1 MMFEPSTSSSGPV
14 TAARALTDGER
25 LPVDRLIDDNLRF
38 VVWIAR
44 EYSNMG
50 VPLEDLLNEGTIGLI
65 EAARRFDPKHGTR
78 FITYAVWW
86 IRKSIRTALTRYP
99 TNVYVPEY
107 QLDKVRCLRRAE
119 NKLSRKLGRQ
129 ATREEISQ
137 ELGIKVAKV
146 DRIRRTNLR
155 EISLGHTVGDKG
167 ETPLLNLLV
176 DSRSINPEEELIR
189 RETAGLLHSGVL
201 RLTKSEQI
209 VIVNRFG
216 LGGGPE
222 VSLKEIGKRL
232 GFSRERAR
240 QVEDQGK
247 KKLRRILEDR
257 PRRPWAGSSA

>member
-1 MMFEPSTSSSGPV
+1 MFELSTSSSRQII
-14 TAARALTDGER
+14 AAQALTDGER
-25 LPVDRLIDDNLRF
+25 LPADQLIEDNLRF

-50 VPLEDLLNEGTIGLI
+50 VPLEDLLNEGTVGLI

-86 IRKSIRTALTRYP
+86 IRKSIRTALTRHS
-99 TNVYVPEY
+99 TNIYVPEY
-107 QLDKVRCLRRAE
+107 QLDKERCLRRAE

-129 ATREEISQ
+129 AAREEISQ

-146 DRIRRTNLR
+146 DRIRRMKLR
-155 EISLGHTVGDKG
+155 EISLGHTIGDKG
-167 ETPLLNLLV
+167 ETPLLDVLV
-176 DSRSINPEEELIR
+176 DSRAINPEEDLIR
-189 RETAGLLHSGVL
+189 RETVGLLHSGVL

-222 VSLKEIGKRL
+222 FSLSEIGKHL

-247 KKLRRILEDR
+247 KKLRRILEDQ